1 LRTADLPPYV
11 CTTIKSKSYTAP
23 CVKAHVDCRRFIAG
37 GLFANGR
44 SAFEVML
51 LHYPTR
57 QAERHESLTTDYRR
71 LIDRQKLR
79 EHHKVPES
87 NLIYKFTY

>member
-1 LRTADLPPYV
+1 
-11 CTTIKSKSYTAP
+11 
-23 CVKAHVDCRRFIAG
+23 
-37 GLFANGR
+37 
-44 SAFEVML
+44 ML